1 MRSFEHNPLDA
12 PFSKLLY
19 LSDTCE
25 PSALL
30 RPHELLKRPL
40 PELYMPFFRVALTS
54 CPVFA
59 HAAGDYYFVV
69 GFSRSHAFMFDL
81 RTLFLQ
87 EVASLEM
94 ISEIPLHAL
103 PLHYVRSEN
112 LIEAHRGSSNGETA
126 VVASLDLPS
135 DTVLIE
141 SVLLESMLIT
151 FFVRKFQPSRLV
163 ISIKRTIT
171 PSNTVCSQFAIELA
185 SSPVY
190 ATASMHHFVAI
201 DRTGTLILGS
211 ISSLFAHWNG
221 VDDRGKEVTI
231 PLANLHVKHTW
242 TDAADQ
248 ALLSGDIPT
257 CCAVSSEL
265 GIVVMSTT
273 SGKICLYDVG
283 LCPIPIHPESALLD
297 LKRLLSITPVVFRIL
312 LLAGHLVIIFERA
325 LPLFIRLS
333 EHLNQHTLFL
343 HHILSANPNHALAF
357 TVQNADSFILAARE
371 LANRLETRKPKDIPL
386 RFQDDSL
393 DILVGIWKDTI
404 GSNALS
410 IFTDGLPDILEQQ
423 IVTLGQALLSSLE
436 HIRDAAAVEPTLLDN
451 NSLKLSVPLLR
462 ATEWIAKLL
471 IKVDRLECAVQ
482 LGLCI
487 YKSTYKELADLGVTI
502 LHNTYYQCMKM
513 NYVDLGLAI
522 SHALDYRILEARP
535 YAEHLWEKNAQ
546 NSPLLREAEGSKV
559 YLLMERLSKG
569 SLAEVATDIKE
580 LGIENLFSIDDIH
593 AMLETMDDD
602 LLFADQNLSIQKTQ

>member
-1 MRSFEHNPLDA
+1 MHSFEHNPLEA

-30 RPHELLKRPL
+30 RPHELLKHPL
-40 PELYMPFFRVALTS
+40 PELYLPFFRVALTS

-87 EVASLEM
+87 EVVSFEM
-94 ISEIPLHAL
+94 ISEIPIHAL
-103 PLHYVRSEN
+103 PLRYVRGEN
-112 LIEAHRGSSNGETA
+112 LIEAHKSSSNGETA
-126 VVASLDLPS
+126 VAASLDLPG
-135 DTVLIE
+135 DTLLIE
-141 SVLLESMLIT
+141 SVLIESMLIT
-151 FFVRKFQPSRLV
+151 FFIRKSQPSRLV
-163 ISIKRTIT
+163 ISIKRTIA
-171 PSNTVCSQFAIELA
+171 PSNTVCLEFVIEMA

-201 DRTGTLILGS
+201 DRTGTLVLGS
-211 ISSLFAHWNG
+211 ISSLFTYRSG
-221 VDDRGKEVTI
+221 IDDHGKEVTI
-231 PLANLHVKHTW
+231 PLANLHVRHTW

-248 ALLSGDIPT
+248 ALLNGDIPT
-257 CCAVSSEL
+257 CCTVSSEL
-265 GIVVMSTT
+265 GVVVMSTT
-273 SGKICLYDVG
+273 SGKICLYDLG

-312 LLAGHLVIIFERA
+312 LIAGHLVIIFERA

-343 HHILSANPNHALAF
+343 HHILSEHPSHALAF
-357 TVQNADSFILAARE
+357 TVQNADSFIVAARE
-371 LANRLETRKPKDIPL
+371 LTNRLATRKSKNIPPKSK
-386 RFQDDSL
+386 DDNL
-393 DILVGIWKDTI
+393 DILIGIWKDTI

-423 IVTLGQALLSSLE
+423 IVTLGHALLSGFE
-436 HIRDAAAVEPTLLDN
+436 HIHDAATMESALLDN
-451 NSLKLSVPLLR
+451 NSLKLSVSLLR

-471 IKVDRLECAVQ
+471 IEIDQLECAVQ

-487 YKSTYKELADLGVTI
+487 YKSTYKEVADLGVTI

-522 SHALDYRILEARP
+522 SHALDYRILEVRP
-535 YAEHLWEKNAQ
+535 YAEYLWEKNAQ
-546 NSPLLREAEGSKV
+546 NSPLLKEAESSKV
-559 YLLMERLSKG
+559 YLLIERLSKG
-569 SLAEVATDIKE
+569 SFADVATDIKE

-593 AMLETMDDD
+593 TMLETMDND
-602 LLFADQNLSIQKTQ
+602 LLFADQRLSIQKTQ